1 RRLSPD
7 STFRDVA
14 TQEISRIR
22 DIRDVTEAVRELLQ
36 NKQVTTTIQE
46 VLADIITQISTDN
59 EVEGEVLAV
68 EPSDVAIMPEA
79 VGTPETSFVAKELE
93 RRKQAEAELT
103 I

>member
-1 RRLSPD
+1 MKWKARFFTVEPS
-7 STFRDVA
+7 DVA
-14 TQEISRIR
+14 IM
-22 DIRDVTEAVRELLQ
+22 TEAVGTPE
-36 NKQVTTTIQE
+36 TSFTTIQE

-79 VGTPETSFVAKELE
+79 VGIPETSFVAQELE
-93 RRKQAEAELT
+93 RRKQAEAKLT